1 MLNETQKKTLER
13 LETLKKEVDLL
24 ESHKLIFNDN
34 EEFVHITPKQYNES
48 AHRILSELEEIEHE
62 YGIFEDHS
70 INRKFKEV
78 NQELDVIRKM
88 LNELLRCMTEECY
101 NIDIQ
106 LAIDDVIEEIKDEH
120 FDKNQTDKKAM

>member
-1 MLNETQKKTLER
+1 MLNETQKKTIDR

-24 ESHKLIFNDN
+24 ESHRLVFNDSN
-34 EEFVHITPKQYNES
+34 EFVHITQKQYNES

-62 YGIFEDHS
+62 YGIYEDHS

-78 NQELDVIRKM
+78 NHELDNIGKM
-88 LNELLRCMTEECY
+88 LKELLRCMTEECY

-106 LAIDDVIEEIKDEH
+106 LAIDEVIEEIKDGH
-120 FDKNQTDKKAM
+120 PDQNKTL